1 METIERAY
9 YSALFRRDFREAQRL
24 YRQVACSDSWTPDRL
39 VREGHKCGLYDE
51 ADRDDFLDA
60 APVSITLVTETSM
73 AGLTVA

>member
-24 YRQVACSDSWTPDRL
+24 YRQVACSDAWTPDRL

-51 ADRDDFLDA
+51 ADRDDLLDA
-60 APVSITLVTETSM
+60 APVSITLGAESSVC
-73 AGLTVA
+73 ALLAA